1 MNYKRIT
8 VISSNFLKI
17 TMRTFFF
24 LCIATT
30 FAFSPKTGFSQ
41 DVKIKIEA
49 DITLSVGQVFDLI
62 QEQTGYTFVYN
73 HLLVDNAPKLNLK
86 KGEIKAY
93 ELLKNGL
100 APVNGAYHFINN
112 KTIVVSEITERE
124 IEALQ
129 QSVSGVVFDQNNS
142 PLPGATI
149 VVKGKSK
156 GTTTDFEGQF
166 SIDISRGDVLLI
178 THLGY
183 NPVEIQINDQT
194 SVTVI
199 LQENAEQLQEVT
211 VAGFRKSLEEGID
224 IKKTNIN
231 AVDAVVAEDIAKFPQ
246 SNLAEALQ
254 RVSGVQIR
262 RDNEGGVGNAVS
274 VRGLPSEYTQV
285 TLNGDALPNST
296 DGRSVDFNTLPAEIF
311 KRVEVLKAP
320 KASSTEGGIGGSV
333 NLVTKKPF
341 ELKDRIVVVT
351 AEGIRNTQP
360 QDEAGVT
367 PKLSVTY
374 GNKWND
380 KFGLI
385 AGVFYNQFF
394 NTSEGYDVVRYNPR
408 SYDLDNDGVNEFDDI
423 QIPLPRYVSNGQ
435 EVKRLSLNATVQY
448 QVNKDFDLVLE
459 GLYVSNDQTTA
470 RYAPIWL
477 LQNGND
483 PSNIIVEDGGLV
495 RSITFGSVTTLAENQ
510 QQTNLTKNYRWSIR
524 GKYKLPNDWKLG
536 AKFSHAFN
544 KRDSER
550 FRYYANNTNIATYS
564 VEEDLQFFD
573 LQTDTNYSNADEF
586 VLVRT
591 QRYLWDFSDEIFNA
605 KFDVVKKI
613 SPSIELEFGGSFR
626 DRTKTQQYF
635 FRRENISD
643 EPFRPVAALLTGFL
657 DNVERA
663 KGHTEFVVHDFDAA
677 HDLYGST
684 LDLED
689 FEVINRAYDINEK
702 ISAAFIQGNLRR
714 NKFSANAGVRVVKTK
729 ILSRGYELDAA
740 TQIFQV
746 REIPT
751 DYIDFLP
758 SINLKWEFS
767 RDLFARAG
775 AARVITRPS
784 LQRLSSYRIVN
795 DVTNVI
801 NSENPELDPFR
812 ANQYDISLEWYPK
825 PETLISLAGFYKDIE
840 SFISNQRR
848 NIIFNGEEYE
858 LRQPVN
864 GNNATIRGFEIGF
877 QQPFTFLPGI
887 FDGLGIVAN
896 FTFAESDFKD
906 MLEDG
911 SLETY
916 PLPNNSERTYN
927 ITPYYEKNGFSFRV
941 ATNFRSKFLRDIPN
955 PEDGLKYRDDV
966 KITDIASSY
975 EINENFGI
983 TLNVLNA
990 FNAQR
995 YEYIRDERFMDNA
1008 SFFGITYQ
1016 LGARYKF

>member
-1 MNYKRIT
+1 MNNKRIAGNC
-8 VISSNFLKI
+8 SNIFKL

-30 FAFSPKTGFSQ
+30 FAFSPKTGLSQ
-41 DVKIKIEA
+41 DVKIKIES
-49 DITLSVGQVFDLI
+49 DVTLSIDQVFDLI

-73 HLLVDNAPKLNLK
+73 HLFVKNAPKLKLK
-86 KGEIKAY
+86 KGVIKTY
-93 ELLKNGL
+93 ELLDSGL
-100 APVNGAYHFINN
+100 APVNGTYQFINN
-112 KTIVVSEITERE
+112 KTIVVSELTEKKIDE
-124 IEALQ
+124 IQ
-129 QSVSGVVFDQNNS
+129 QSVTGVVFDQNNS

-149 VVKGKSK
+149 VVKGKTK

-166 SIDISRGDVLLI
+166 SIDISRGDILLI

-183 NPVEIQINDQT
+183 NPEEIQINDQT
-194 SVTVI
+194 NLTVI
-199 LQENAEQLQEVT
+199 LQENAEQLEEVT

-231 AVDAVVAEDIAKFPQ
+231 AVDAIVAEDIAKFPQ
-246 SNLAEALQ
+246 SNLAEAIQ

-296 DGRSVDFNTLPAEIF
+296 DGRSYDFNTLPAEIF
-311 KRVEVLKAP
+311 KQVEVLKAP
-320 KASSTEGGIGGSV
+320 KASSTEGGIGGSI

-360 QDEAGVT
+360 QDDAGIT

-394 NTSEGYDVVRYNPR
+394 NTSEAYDVVRYNPR
-408 SYDLDNDGVNEFDDI
+408 SYDLDNDGVNEFEDI

-435 EVKRLSLNATVQY
+435 EVKRLSLNATLQY

-459 GLYVSNDQTTA
+459 ALYVKNDQTTA
-470 RYAPIWL
+470 RYAPLWL

-495 RSITFGSVTTLAENQ
+495 RSITYGSVTTLAENQ
-510 QQTNLTKNYRWSIR
+510 QQTNLTKNYRWSIG

-550 FRYYANNTNIATYS
+550 FRYYANNTNTATYS
-564 VEEDLQFFD
+564 IVEDLQFFD
-573 LQTDTNYSNADEF
+573 LQTETNYSNADEF
-586 VLVRT
+586 VMT
-591 QRYLWDFSDEIFNA
+591 QARRYLWDYSDEIFNTKLNIA
-605 KFDVVKKI
+605 KKF
-613 SPSIELEFGGSFR
+613 SQSFELEFGGSFR

-635 FRRENISD
+635 FRRDDISD

-657 DNVERA
+657 ENVDRA
-663 KGHTEFVVHDFDAA
+663 KGHTEFLVHDFDAA

-702 ISAAFIQGNLRR
+702 ISAGYIQGNLRK

-729 ILSRGYELDAA
+729 ILSRGYELDDA

-758 SINLKWEFS
+758 SVNLKWEFS
-767 RDLFARAG
+767 RGLFARAG

-784 LQRLSSYRIVN
+784 LQRLSAYRIVN

-840 SFISNQRR
+840 SFISNQTR

-864 GNNATIRGFEIGF
+864 GNNAKIRGIEIGF

-887 FDGLGIVAN
+887 LDGLGIVAN
-896 FTFAESDFKD
+896 FTFAESDFRD

-955 PEDGLKYRDDV
+955 PVDGLKYRDDV

-1016 LGARYKF
+1016 FGARYKF